1 MVGRVGI
8 EPTSI
13 ELTSHSEKLD
23 FNAGRRVSRRLS
35 ATQRV
40 ETEIRERDLWC
51 DSGPRHHV
59 AARPGT
65 PSQFQVPVATY
76 RRSIA
81 AISNYTS
88 HFCVVNT

>member
-51 DSGPRHHV
+51 DSGPRHH
-59 AARPGT
+59 RN
-65 PSQFQVPVATY
+65 SH
-76 RRSIA
+76 
-81 AISNYTS
+81 TS
-88 HFCVVNT
+88 LSE